1 MSSISPTALAAR
13 RRARLRVLLDLAR
26 RMNGWSRHELAERL
40 GRDATKL
47 IPASGNPKLDLVV
60 AVAGALGWD
69 PGDVVDDLWT
79 PRELSTIPDSTE
91 PRSSSTDELLAR
103 GLAALDRRRWDEA
116 RAVAVALRER
126 CGSADSEDDAVA
138 DELEAAAWSGA
149 GCHATAVAVVRR
161 GMSAGGL
168 AFASHIRLSLRLAMC
183 NYELW
188 NLVEARAIASD
199 LLDQMRR
206 RSVDDRLVR
215 RTVASAHAIRGHAS
229 RRLIGADSADRSRH
243 VRQACED
250 LALAEQEF
258 LALFEEFGE
267 IADLGASHLH
277 RGGVLEAR
285 ATGDGSGPEAV
296 ATIID
301 GLENAVD
308 LDRIAPEEAI
318 EAHGW
323 WCVFGCNLALRSMSG
338 EDRERSLAILTN
350 KAFEIADRLEHW
362 SIRERAFTF
371 EHFRRQRIGTRVEE
385 VDVSRSPE
393 SRWVLDEEDLGH
405 VLGTMGRFPSFRAV
419 GWRILEESG
428 LVED

>member
-1 MSSISPTALAAR
+1 
-13 RRARLRVLLDLAR
+13 
-26 RMNGWSRHELAERL
+26 
-40 GRDATKL
+40 
-47 IPASGNPKLDLVV
+47 
-60 AVAGALGWD
+60 
-69 PGDVVDDLWT
+69 
-79 PRELSTIPDSTE
+79 
-91 PRSSSTDELLAR
+91 
-103 GLAALDRRRWDEA
+103 
-116 RAVAVALRER
+116 
-126 CGSADSEDDAVA
+126 
-138 DELEAAAWSGA
+138 
-149 GCHATAVAVVRR
+149 
-161 GMSAGGL
+161 
-168 AFASHIRLSLRLAMC
+168 
-183 NYELW
+183 
-188 NLVEARAIASD
+188 
-199 LLDQMRR
+199 
-206 RSVDDRLVR
+206 
-215 RTVASAHAIRGHAS
+215 
-229 RRLIGADSADRSRH
+229 
-243 VRQACED
+243 
-250 LALAEQEF
+250 
-258 LALFEEFGE
+258 
-267 IADLGASHLH
+267 
-277 RGGVLEAR
+277 VLEAR

-308 LDRIAPEEAI
+308 LDRLAPEEAI